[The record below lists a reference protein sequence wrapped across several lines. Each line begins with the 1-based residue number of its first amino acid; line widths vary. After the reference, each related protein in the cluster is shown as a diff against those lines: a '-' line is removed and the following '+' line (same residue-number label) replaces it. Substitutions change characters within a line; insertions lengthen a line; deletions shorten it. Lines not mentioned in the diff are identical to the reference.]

1 MKQGFSL
8 PELML
13 VLAVIGILL
22 AIGVT
27 NLVRVTD
34 QLSVDA
40 AATHLTTA
48 HQRARMMA
56 VARSQVLT
64 LLVDSS
70 TISIAGR
77 AGGAPLWSSAGP
89 AASGVSLAG
98 PAQRFT
104 FSPEGLTLGLS
115 NATLRLQRGSSTR
128 TLIISRLGRVRI
140 LRSTSEP

>member
-13 VLAVIGILL
+13 VLAVVGLLL

-34 QLSVDA
+34 QLSVQA
-40 AATHLTTA
+40 AATQLMAA

-56 VARSQVLT
+56 IARSQVLT
-64 LLVDSS
+64 LRVDSS
-70 TISIAGR
+70 TLSIAAR
-77 AGGAPLWSSAGP
+77 AGDAPLWSSSGP
-89 AASGVSLAG
+89 ANSGVSLLG

-128 TLIISRLGRVRI
+128 SVVISRLGRVRTA
-140 LRSTSEP
+140 R